1 MIRVV
6 INGILGRMGQEI
18 SNAILRDQDVILI
31 GGVDTL
37 ETFYADE
44 VVVSTDPNEVL
55 GDTDTVIDFSSPE
68 GTVNIAKS
76 CLERKIPLVTG
87 TTALSENQQEQVM
100 KLSEKVAVVQAS
112 NFSVGINLLTNL
124 IERAAMALK

>member
-1 MIRVV
+1 
-6 INGILGRMGQEI
+6 MGQEI